1 MSRCA
6 QCGESK
12 PLRGVLGHGSAA
24 GGTTSGA
31 AKYEWLGGESL
42 KCDVAGC
49 GAKHS
54 ETRLSNTLT
63 LAIRKQQK
71 AYYTGGLQ
79 CDENSCRDVRRSM
92 STHISLDEAG
102 MPLFPACT
110 VPRCKGKMC
119 KSYSDKQLHTQLLF
133 YKSLFDLK
141 WSKDKVEQDN
151 KRRAEKVNVAAMDLD
166 DEQTL
171 ARLAHQAN
179 LSLQSSAFHTV
190 DFATLF
196 AMPEPIGSPGG
207 VA

>member
-79 CDENSCRDVRRSM
+79 CDENSCRDLRHSL
-92 STHISLDEAG
+92 STHVSLDEAG
-102 MPLFPACT
+102 MPLFPVCT
-110 VPRCKGKMC
+110 VPRCNGKMH
-119 KSYSDKQLHTQLLF
+119 KVVRDQQLHTQLLF
-133 YKSLFDLK
+133 LKSLFDED
-141 WSKDKVEQDN
+141 WARNKVEQDN
-151 KRRAEKVNVAAMDLD
+151 KRRPVKLD
-166 DEQTL
+166 AGEIGPT
-171 ARLAHQAN
+171 AKGTCERLKAQVDRQ
-179 LSLQSSAFHTV
+179 LETSAYHTV
-190 DFATLF
+190 DLSTLF
-196 AMPEPIGSPGG
+196 NACVP
-207 VA
+207 AA